1 MKTNL
6 FLRAFFLCLLAFTFG
21 CSSSSDDSGSTGAD
35 DDGGG
40 NVVTLTSITISAN
53 IASVYVGETV
63 TFTVTGNDGSDLT
76 ALADIVVDGTTLAS
90 NTFSS
95 AVAGTFN
102 AVATYNTFTNSTVI
116 TVDTPP
122 IVFNKNVL
130 IEDYTG
136 AWCGYCPRVAYGIER
151 VQASTDQAV
160 VVAIHRGNS
169 SGSSVDPYNF
179 PAGDLEDL
187 VGLTGYPT
195 AMLNRTTSWSYPEPI
210 NSGQVVNL
218 TGDDAA
224 LGLALSSTING
235 SDMEIDVNVKFGED
249 FSSSNLKLVVYVLED
264 GLIYDQTNYTTYY
277 GGTSVI
283 SDFEHNHVLR
293 ASLTDLLG
301 DEIPSAETTKES
313 VYTATF
319 NVGIPSNVSDDSNIH
334 VVAFVV
340 DDSNAALNSRGGDF
354 GEDQTFEEN

>member
-1 MKTNL
+1 MKTKL
-6 FLRAFFLCLLAFTFG
+6 FLRTFFLSLLAFTFS
-21 CSSSSDDSGSTGAD
+21 CSSSSDDSGSSGAD
-35 DDGGG
+35 DDGGVD
-40 NVVTLTSITISAN
+40 VVTLTSISISAN
-53 IASVYVGETV
+53 VASVYVGETV

-76 ALADIVVDGTTLAS
+76 ALADIVVDGTALAG

-102 AVATYNTFTNSTVI
+102 AVATYEALTSSTVI

-122 IVFNKNVL
+122 IVFDKNVL

-151 VQASTDQAV
+151 VEASTEQAV
-160 VVAIHRGNS
+160 VVAIHRGNA
-169 SGSSVDPYNF
+169 SGSNVDPYNY
-179 PAGDLEDL
+179 PASVLEDL
-187 VGLTGYPT
+187 VGLEGYPT
-195 AMLNRTTSWSYPEPI
+195 AMLNRTTTWNYPEPI
-210 NSGQVVNL
+210 NSGQAVNL

-224 LGLALSSTING
+224 LGLALSSAIHG

-249 FSSSNLKLVVYVLED
+249 FSSTDLKLVVYVLEN

-301 DEIPSAETTKES
+301 DAIPSAETTKES
-313 VYTATF
+313 VYTASF
-319 NVGIPSNVSDDSNIH
+319 NVAVPSNVSDASNIH

-340 DDSNAALNSRGGDF
+340 DDSNAAVNSRSGDF
-354 GEDQTFEEN
+354 GEDQAFEEN